1 MENNFKSTSK
11 SLTSETFSLKLG
23 AHLEKKSGSWTVS
36 QTTEWKMSFVA
47 LVSAGRSRA
56 DTALQE

>member
-11 SLTSETFSLKLG
+11 SLTSEAFSLKLG

-36 QTTEWKMSFVA
+36 QWKMSFVA